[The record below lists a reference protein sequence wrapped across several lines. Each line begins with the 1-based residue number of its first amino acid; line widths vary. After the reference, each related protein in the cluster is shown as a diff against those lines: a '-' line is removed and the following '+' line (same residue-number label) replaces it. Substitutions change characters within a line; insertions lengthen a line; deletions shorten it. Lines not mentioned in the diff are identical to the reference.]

1 MQYAIAIQE
10 PWCSA
15 ILFGVTAGSHQ
26 TLFNCNAGGKRSYPE
41 GNRIFKD
48 WENRSWKLP
57 ERFENQ
63 PVLLLASKKF
73 DHLGKA
79 YIESMGLTSPNP
91 DECIRGAIVGEIV
104 FSSCQRKKPDS
115 PWAIASSPYY
125 WKIASARSIH
135 PIPYKGKLGFFPVEL

>member
-10 PWCSA
+10 PWCSM
-15 ILFGVTAGSHQ
+15 ILVGATASHRTQEIIDCSVGS
-26 TLFNCNAGGKRSYPE
+26 
-41 GNRIFKD
+41 RIFKD

-91 DECIRGAIVGEIV
+91 DECIRGAIVGEII

-115 PWAIASSPYY
+115 PWAIASSPYF

>member
-1 MQYAIAIQE
+1 MHAIAIQE
-10 PWCSA
+10 PWCSM
-15 ILFGVTAGSHQ
+15 ILFGAIASQRTQ
-26 TLFNCNAGGKRSYPE
+26 EIIDCNV

>member
-10 PWCSA
+10 PWCSM
-15 ILFGVTAGSHQ
+15 ILFGAIASHRTQ
-26 TLFNCNAGGKRSYPE
+26 EIIDCNV

-79 YIESMGLTSPNP
+79 YIESMGLTCPNP
-91 DECIRGAIVGEIV
+91 DECVRGAIIGEII

-115 PWAIASSPYY
+115 PWAITSSPYY
-125 WKIASARSIH
+125 WKIASTRSIH